1 MTWWYWIL
9 LGLTLAGAELLS
21 PGGFY
26 LLFFGIAAVSVGAL
40 AGMDMVQTAWLQ
52 WLLFSGLAV
61 LSLLVLRRPLF
72 RLTHSDPAHTRE
84 IDSMVGEV
92 ATLLE
97 NLQPGHTGKAELR
110 GSTWNARNIGTV
122 PLSSGQRATVAKVDD
137 LTIFVQAE

>member
-1 MTWWYWIL
+1 MTWWYWIC
-9 LGLTLAGAELLS
+9 LGLALAGAELLS

-40 AGMDMVQTAWLQ
+40 AGMDVVQAAWLQ

-61 LSLLVLRRPLF
+61 LSLLLLRRPLF
-72 RLTHSDPAHTRE
+72 RLTQRGPAREQE

-97 NLQPGHTGKAELR
+97 DLQPGRTGKAELR

-122 PLSSGQRATVAKVDD
+122 TLSSGQRATVAKVDD
-137 LTIFVQAE
+137 LTILLQPE